1 MVRVC
6 LALAYYYEDKNFFHL
21 KIRCIGSTFLS
32 NNSLCIFLCINEGF
46 GFFQDCI
53 TFILTTNKQTQD
65 NHNEM
70 NEGLVSKEAV
80 ALLHWTCNPNVNFS
94 IPLQWP
100 IHGTLPTRLIK
111 VNFCVTLKRC

>member
-21 KIRCIGSTFLS
+21 KIRCIGSTFYFLS

-70 NEGLVSKEAV
+70 NEGVS
-80 ALLHWTCNPNVNFS
+80 F
-94 IPLQWP
+94 
-100 IHGTLPTRLIK
+100 
-111 VNFCVTLKRC
+111 